1 MPATATT
8 ERRTGEPQ
16 RARIFLVEVEASCN
30 HTGVEPNIL
39 GNKTISD
46 TIFFNTSS
54 SFFFFLIG
62 WCLFFHNTSH
72 WVPSQGEHTYYAYF
86 HLCFSWFM
94 SFAKYETLYL
104 TNTSEIGQ
112 STIFFRFSLCLFD
125 RERESRHPFIVTV
138 TYNIIVTFK
147 VSESL
152 WKSFNE
158 SHGHTIETCF
168 ESRFTKC
175 LLLMSEDVLHQEKW
189 GHLLTP
195 VRLG

>member
-1 MPATATT
+1 MPATTATT

-46 TIFFNTSS
+46 TIFFMHLHLQ
-54 SFFFFLIG
+54 FFLIG
-62 WCLFFHNTSH
+62 WSLFFRNASH
-72 WVPSQGEHTYYAYF
+72 WEPGQGEHTYYAYF

-125 RERESRHPFIVTV
+125 REREPRHPFIVTV
-138 TYNIIVTFK
+138 TYNITVTFK

-152 WKSFNE
+152 WKSLKVSE
-158 SHGHTIETCF
+158 S
-168 ESRFTKC
+168 
-175 LLLMSEDVLHQEKW
+175 L
-189 GHLLTP
+189 
-195 VRLG
+195 

>member
-54 SFFFFLIG
+54 SSFFFWIG

-72 WVPSQGEHTYYAYF
+72 WEPSQGEHTYYAYF

-152 WKSFNE
+152 WKSLKVSESLWKSLKISESLLKSFNE
-158 SHGHTIETCF
+158 SHGHALETCF
-168 ESRFTKC
+168 EPR
-175 LLLMSEDVLHQEKW
+175 
-189 GHLLTP
+189 LT
-195 VRLG
+195 

>member
-54 SFFFFLIG
+54 SSFFFWIG

-72 WVPSQGEHTYYAYF
+72 WEPSQGEQLNTRTMHIF
-86 HLCFSWFM
+86 ISVSLDSW
-94 SFAKYETLYL
+94 
-104 TNTSEIGQ
+104 
-112 STIFFRFSLCLFD
+112 
-125 RERESRHPFIVTV
+125 
-138 TYNIIVTFK
+138 
-147 VSESL
+147 
-152 WKSFNE
+152 
-158 SHGHTIETCF
+158 
-168 ESRFTKC
+168 
-175 LLLMSEDVLHQEKW
+175 VLQNMKRYI
-189 GHLLTP
+189 LLTP
-195 VRLG
+195 RKLGSPQFSFASLCVFLTVRENLAIPLSSQWPITS